1 MILMAGCQSIPN
13 EQRWTAISGPERI
26 EGRLSITGVR
36 TNPSFSLER
45 LSPDRQIFRAFG
57 TMGLGEVSVL
67 YDKGEPVEGRF
78 EGKRLSA
85 EQMQETLRLKTGLE
99 VPLAVL
105 PAWIQGR
112 ADSRWDSRGSPEEFK
127 QLGWQIRRVMQTESG
142 IPKRTELT
150 KGELKIVVGVQRWQ

>member
-1 MILMAGCQSIPN
+1 
-13 EQRWTAISGPERI
+13 
-26 EGRLSITGVR
+26 
-36 TNPSFSLER
+36 
-45 LSPDRQIFRAFG
+45 
-57 TMGLGEVSVL
+57 MGLGEVSVL